1 MHTLLISLIGA
12 FTLAGCAT
20 TPIPAAQAK
29 LAPKER
35 VVAFQ
40 EKNATNSATAVVT
53 RDDGLLGSG
62 CYYGFWINGVL
73 AARFDVA
80 ETSSFFVEPGEHVLR
95 VGIDPQGRG
104 LCAAGSGNW
113 TQRETIL
120 RANERKFFRLSIDQN
135 GKADIERSE

>member
-1 MHTLLISLIGA
+1 MRTTLISLIGA

-29 LAPKER
+29 PAPKER

-40 EKNATNSATAVVT
+40 EKTSANNSMAVVT
-53 RDDGLLGSG
+53 RDSGILGSG
-62 CYYGFWINGVL
+62 CLYGFWIDGTL
-73 AARFDVA
+73 AARLDVA
-80 ETSSFFVEPGEHVLR
+80 ETASFFVEPGEHVLR